1 MSNGRSDIFVLN
13 DTRSDRHHGCSIVM
27 ENLIAGLE
35 LRGRHIAASLP
46 CGARLESHWR
56 LRRAFDQ
63 ASVIVLNGEGTL
75 HHERPY
81 ARYLLGCV
89 RDAVQAGK
97 AVHVINVSWE
107 ANSDAMAG
115 CLRDVRSVWT
125 RDPGSAEEL
134 SGLGVQAGVAADL
147 TFYSRYPEAPRR
159 AKDTILVTDSVIAE
173 RARFLA
179 SLATTHDF
187 VRLPLLRPP
196 VWHGAG
202 AAPTKWIK
210 YQAYRRLHA
219 TGFGVAIPR
228 QHYLDL
234 CHAMDSTDEWRTRIS
249 AAGMLVSGRYH
260 GTCLALQ
267 HCLPVL
273 SIESNTSKISRLMQA
288 AGLDASRR
296 VVSEE
301 LLTAQAKEPG
311 FRQWMQA
318 QSAWT
323 DAERDSLKHYLEH
336 SRQQID
342 RMLDGIAAD
351 G

>member
-1 MSNGRSDIFVLN
+1 MPNGRSDIFVLN

-27 ENLIAGLE
+27 ENLTAGLE

-46 CGARLESHWR
+46 CGARLDSHWR
-56 LRRAFDQ
+56 LQRAFDKS
-63 ASVIVLNGEGTL
+63 AVIVLNGEGTL

-81 ARYLLGCV
+81 ARYLLSCV

-107 ANSDAMAG
+107 ANSVAMAD

-125 RDPGSAEEL
+125 RDPASAEEL

-147 TFYSRYPEAPRR
+147 TFYSRYPEVPRR
-159 AKDTILVTDSVIAE
+159 ALDTILVTDSVIAE

-210 YQAYRRLHA
+210 YQAYRRMQA
-219 TGFGVAIPR
+219 TRFGMALPR

-234 CHAMDSTDEWRTRIS
+234 CHALDSTDEWRARLST
-249 AAGMLVSGRYH
+249 AGILVSGRYH

-267 HCLPVL
+267 HRLPVL
-273 SIESNTSKISRLMQA
+273 SIESNTSKITRLMQA
-288 AGLDASRR
+288 VGLDTGRR

-301 LLTAQAKEPG
+301 ALTEQANAPG
-311 FRQWMQA
+311 LRQWLQA

-323 DAERDSLKHYLEH
+323 DAESENLEHYLEQ
-336 SRQQID
+336 SRQQVD

>member
-1 MSNGRSDIFVLN
+1 MPSGRSDIFVLN

-27 ENLIAGLE
+27 ENLTAGLE
-35 LRGRHIAASLP
+35 LRGRHITASLP
-46 CGARLESHWR
+46 CGAQLDADGRW
-56 LRRAFDQ
+56 RRAFDQ
-63 ASVIVLNGEGTL
+63 SAIIVLNGEGTL

-107 ANSDAMAG
+107 ANSVAMAE

-134 SGLGVQAGVAADL
+134 SGLGIKARVAADL

-159 AKDTILVTDSVIAE
+159 AQDTILVTDSVIAE

-210 YQAYRRLHA
+210 YQAYRRWQA
-219 TGFGVAIPR
+219 IGFGWAMPR

-234 CHAMDSTDEWRTRIS
+234 CHAMDSTDEWRARLAS
-249 AAGMLVSGRYH
+249 AGILVSGRYH

-267 HCLPVL
+267 HRLPVL
-273 SIESNTSKISRLMQA
+273 SIESNTSKITRLMQA
-288 AGLDASRR
+288 AGLDTGRR
-296 VVSEE
+296 VVSEKVLAE
-301 LLTAQAKEPG
+301 KAAAPG
-311 FRQWMQA
+311 FRQWVQA

-323 DAERDSLKHYLEH
+323 EAECDNLQYYLDQ
-336 SRQQID
+336 SRHQLDQ
-342 RMLDGIAAD
+342 MLDGIAAD